1 MNYNI
6 QPNLNKITFNIIN
19 IYFKNEN
26 YNEIICIRAS
36 PNEKI
41 SELIDRYKAKIN
53 SDFNTYNYL
62 FQNKILDF
70 SLTLSEAGLTNN
82 SEILVTHNY
91 DKQKDNNIYKK
102 ESNKSENNEIYSKEI
117 NIKFLKI
124 SNNYYN
130 KIVEFQ
136 LVGLLKLCLLKEI
149 SSILNDDRCKKLDEL
164 IYFILKILANGY
176 VYQDNTKENI
186 KEILKNIKGSN
197 IINFSNFID
206 ENINKHHIKSII
218 NLLNKNE
225 FLRIN
230 DTLFHLSKY
239 NKYMKFFND
248 EFEKAKKESIFEFSM
263 ISLVIIERE
272 DFEKFESE
280 RDKCLNR
287 VDRIL
292 YHGTNIEPISNILTG
307 LYRRSIERKKAIN
320 GKGVYFTDSLDY
332 GWYYGGEAGNR
343 ANFFGIPKIGDT
355 FTVIINL
362 VYYDKN
368 GFKQIKDS
376 KDSNRTPGKNQINFA
391 YAGAKSER
399 LSEPDVN
406 KFFGTEFVI
415 YELDQ
420 ICPFMS
426 AKLRREEF
434 CVIWRDVN
442 FSSKPVYNNE
452 FDEEFKKFLKERIK
466 YINQNAKYNIYPCE
480 TSQEALELVKK
491 KKYNKIILISNVGT
505 DLGGKKFIDQSREI
519 IGNDVITLFLA
530 YNISHLN
537 WIKNYKNALFSNN
550 PKFYEEYL
558 QSFEGYNKK
567 ENLKSLIKKIEEHYK
582 VKFNFDET
590 FLDYPHFREEGT
602 YGDLIFDK

>member
-206 ENINKHHIKSII
+206 ENINKHHIKSI
-218 NLLNKNE
+218 
-225 FLRIN
+225 
-230 DTLFHLSKY
+230 S
-239 NKYMKFFND
+239 
-248 EFEKAKKESIFEFSM
+248 
-263 ISLVIIERE
+263 
-272 DFEKFESE
+272 
-280 RDKCLNR
+280 
-287 VDRIL
+287 
-292 YHGTNIEPISNILTG
+292 
-307 LYRRSIERKKAIN
+307 
-320 GKGVYFTDSLDY
+320 
-332 GWYYGGEAGNR
+332 
-343 ANFFGIPKIGDT
+343 
-355 FTVIINL
+355 
-362 VYYDKN
+362 
-368 GFKQIKDS
+368 
-376 KDSNRTPGKNQINFA
+376 
-391 YAGAKSER
+391 
-399 LSEPDVN
+399 
-406 KFFGTEFVI
+406 
-415 YELDQ
+415 
-420 ICPFMS
+420 
-426 AKLRREEF
+426 
-434 CVIWRDVN
+434 
-442 FSSKPVYNNE
+442 
-452 FDEEFKKFLKERIK
+452 
-466 YINQNAKYNIYPCE
+466 
-480 TSQEALELVKK
+480 
-491 KKYNKIILISNVGT
+491 
-505 DLGGKKFIDQSREI
+505 
-519 IGNDVITLFLA
+519 
-530 YNISHLN
+530 
-537 WIKNYKNALFSNN
+537 
-550 PKFYEEYL
+550 
-558 QSFEGYNKK
+558 
-567 ENLKSLIKKIEEHYK
+567 KSLE
-582 VKFNFDET
+582 
-590 FLDYPHFREEGT
+590 
-602 YGDLIFDK
+602 